1 MYLPDIKLIES
12 LNLLHTGSVVLAD
25 NVIRPGAPEYM
36 AYMNSKSDRYT
47 SQLLEWKPEGTV
59 VDAVLYNV
67 VKE

>member
-1 MYLPDIKLIES
+1 
-12 LNLLHTGSVVLAD
+12 VVLAD